1 MTSPECRDSVE
12 VLPASPWWCRFLRV
26 LFFALLVRPVILLAL
41 GLAVRHR
48 QRLPVSGPMVVV
60 ANHNSHLDT
69 MVLMSLFPLRVLPQL
84 RPVAA
89 ADYFLRNRF
98 LAWFSYHIIG
108 IIPLTRGRSAKG
120 EDPLAACHQ
129 ALNQGAILILFPEG
143 SRGEPEKMVE
153 FKNGV
158 AHLVRQHPAVP
169 VLPVFMRG
177 LGRVLPKG
185 EWLLVPHFIDVV
197 VGFAR
202 SWDEV
207 CGEANHKHFFVQSL
221 RSSIDTLASE
231 LPPSG
236 SLFEMDQ

>member
-1 MTSPECRDSVE
+1 MTGAAESDSVN
-12 VLPASPWWCRFLRV
+12 VLPSSPWWCRALRV
-26 LFFALLVRPVILLAL
+26 LFFAVLVRPVVLLAL

-169 VLPVFMRG
+169 VLPIFMRG

-197 VGFAR
+197 VGSGR
-202 SWDEV
+202 SWNEV
-207 CGEANHKHFFVQSL
+207 CGDGNDKHLFVQNL
-221 RSSIDTLASE
+221 RSAIDALAAE
-231 LPPSG
+231 LPPSCSWFKG
-236 SLFEMDQ
+236 GE